1 MCVFVL
7 PADSVEELN
16 ELAGAQFVQHSNNK
30 FEIYTKQ
37 PEAILAPLFRNEI
50 ELSDLEVVGAG
61 LEEAFLAL
69 TDNGKQT
76 A

>member
-1 MCVFVL
+1 M
-7 PADSVEELN
+7 
-16 ELAGAQFVQHSNNK
+16 
-30 FEIYTKQ
+30 Q
-37 PEAILAPLFRNEI
+37 PEAILATLFKNGA

-69 TDNGKQT
+69 TGNDKHE